1 MKEGVDGPMSISC
14 LGLRVAAR
22 ARDDEYKARI
32 IEQVIFREFSFIYKI
47 LSPGPIF
54 PSS

>member
-1 MKEGVDGPMSISC
+1 MKDRVDGPMIISF

-22 ARDDEYKARI
+22 ARDDEYKASI